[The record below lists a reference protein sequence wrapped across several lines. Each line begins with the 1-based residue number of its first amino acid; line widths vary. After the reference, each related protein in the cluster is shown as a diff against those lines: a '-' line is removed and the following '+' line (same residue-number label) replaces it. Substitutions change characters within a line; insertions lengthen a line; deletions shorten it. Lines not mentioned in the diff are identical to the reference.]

1 MKRAASS
8 IQDLRSSVKTEYFS
22 CILKRKMP
30 ERVDVRNEDC
40 VKAVLPAEGTT
51 YAKAI
56 ARESLQEARVEE
68 VWM

>member
-1 MKRAASS
+1 
-8 IQDLRSSVKTEYFS
+8 
-22 CILKRKMP
+22 MP

-51 YAKAI
+51 YAKAF